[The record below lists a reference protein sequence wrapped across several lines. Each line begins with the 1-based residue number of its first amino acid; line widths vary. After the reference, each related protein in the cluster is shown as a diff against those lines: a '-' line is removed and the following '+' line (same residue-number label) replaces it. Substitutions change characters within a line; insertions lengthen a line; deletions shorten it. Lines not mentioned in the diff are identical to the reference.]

1 MTPVVN
7 VFELV
12 VEAHIG
18 FGIPQI
24 DYVESVVNDSVD
36 GLESQIDFFSS
47 SFLALHLVSNLVF
60 LPKQFNIAN
69 IQVQICANSLAPICM
84 FSYVTYDMWRH
95 MNLWT
100 LQCGE
105 KILNPLLCF

>member
-1 MTPVVN
+1 MEVDTQDMTPVVN

-36 GLESQIDFFSS
+36 GLES
-47 SFLALHLVSNLVF
+47 
-60 LPKQFNIAN
+60 
-69 IQVQICANSLAPICM
+69 
-84 FSYVTYDMWRH
+84 
-95 MNLWT
+95 
-100 LQCGE
+100 
-105 KILNPLLCF
+105 